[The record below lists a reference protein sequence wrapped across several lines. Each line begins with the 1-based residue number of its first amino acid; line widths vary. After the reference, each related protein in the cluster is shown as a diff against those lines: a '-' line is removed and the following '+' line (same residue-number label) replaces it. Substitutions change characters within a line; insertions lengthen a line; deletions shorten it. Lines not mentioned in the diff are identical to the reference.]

1 MYRDQWFIR
10 EVLLEHLIRV
20 VNDVTSAVGL
30 QFYSLHQ
37 HCFIG
42 IKCEFVYDKIM
53 FYSIT
58 FQFLWFIEV
67 GAHGIT

>member
-10 EVLLEHLIRV
+10 EVLIRV
-20 VNDVTSAVGL
+20 VNAVTSAVGL
-30 QFYSLHQ
+30 QFYRLHQ

-42 IKCEFVYDKIM
+42 IKCEFFYDKIM

-67 GAHGIT
+67 RRSRDHVMGV